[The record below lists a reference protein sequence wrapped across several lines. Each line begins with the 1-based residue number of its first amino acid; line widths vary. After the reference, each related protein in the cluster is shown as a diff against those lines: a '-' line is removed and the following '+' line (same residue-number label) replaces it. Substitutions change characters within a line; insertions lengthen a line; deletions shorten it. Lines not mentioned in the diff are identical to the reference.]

1 MFLRANLHKN
11 IFEMK
16 QIINKK
22 RSKKNE
28 VNTTKKVYHIAHV
41 LTLKEIEQNRSNA
54 YQYIF

>member
-1 MFLRANLHKN
+1 
-11 IFEMK
+11 MK